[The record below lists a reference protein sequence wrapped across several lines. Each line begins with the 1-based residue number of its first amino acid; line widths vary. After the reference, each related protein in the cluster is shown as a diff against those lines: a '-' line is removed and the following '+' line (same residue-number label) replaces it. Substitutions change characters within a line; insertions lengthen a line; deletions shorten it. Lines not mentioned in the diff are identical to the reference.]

1 MDNQLHKL
9 NSSRYLSYCIYGNTD
24 GEPVFYFHGFPGSY
38 HEIKMNDGDKIAKV
52 LNIRL
57 IAVNRPGYGDS
68 DSQPKRSLLDWPDD
82 IAELADSL
90 GINKFSVIGCSGGG
104 PYVIACAYKISDCI
118 KKAGVVSG
126 MGPVNAPG
134 VKEVASWSIVKWTG
148 FIQNVIFKAMKKM
161 VESHPDKFLFNMNKA
176 LPEVDREFL
185 KNPETFNNFIMSLKE
200 AFRSGYKGAKQDAK
214 IYKSNWGFQ
223 LKDVHHQ
230 LYLWQGEQDLNVKT
244 KTAKYVASQLPD
256 CVPKFYPDEGH
267 LSLIGNNFQEILETL
282 IKK

>member
-1 MDNQLHKL
+1 MKMHKL
-9 NSSRYLSYCIYGNTD
+9 GLNKGRHLSYFEYGSKSGT
-24 GEPVFYFHGFPGSY
+24 PVFYFHGFPGS
-38 HEIKMNDGDKIAKV
+38 HLEVEMNNGDEIAKV

-68 DSQPKRSLLDWPDD
+68 DFQPKRSLLDWPDD

-90 GINKFSVIGCSGGG
+90 GINKFSVVGCSGGG
-104 PYVIACAYKISDCI
+104 PYAIACAYKIPDRI

-134 VKEVASWSIVKWTG
+134 VKEVATWSIIKWPG
-148 FIQNVIFKAMKKM
+148 FIQEIIFRAMKKM
-161 VESHPDKFLFNMNKA
+161 ADNNPSKLLGSMNKT

-214 IYKSNWGFQ
+214 IYKNNWGFQ

-230 LYLWQGEQDLNVKT
+230 IYLWQGEQDLNVRIE
-244 KTAKYVASQLPD
+244 TAKYVADELPN
-256 CVPKFYPDEGH
+256 CTSNYYPDEGH
-267 LSLIGNNFQEILETL
+267 LSLIGNKTLEILETFV
-282 IKK
+282 K